1 MRFTS
6 AFGLLISLVA
16 AVPNFE
22 KRDLAPKIPDDAVIV
37 DASGSQAGSFKT
49 LQAAV
54 YSLNVNSSKP
64 HSIYIHAGVYNEQV
78 YIPPLLSSLV
88 IQGETNDTSSYHGN
102 KVTVINNISRNT
114 VPNND
119 LTATI
124 RNWSNNT
131 KFYNIN
137 IENNFG
143 HTSKNGQ
150 NLAISANATN
160 QGYYGV
166 QFIGYQDTILA
177 QTGKQLY
184 AKCLIVGVVDFIFG
198 QLCHGWFE
206 QVDIRTFAK
215 GYIVASGGVAPGDSK
230 YVINRSTV
238 AALNSTVP
246 SNSTYLGRPW
256 KAYAYTVFQNSEIS
270 DVVNPL
276 GWSPWNA
283 ATPNTNASTFA
294 EYNNTGAGAAGVNGP
309 RAKFAKTLKKAVK
322 IEKILGKDY
331 EDEWYVDTKY
341 M

>member
-1 MRFTS
+1 MRFAI

-16 AVPNFE
+16 AVPNIE
-22 KRDLAPKIPDDAVIV
+22 KKDLAPKVPKDAVIV
-37 DASGSQAGSFKT
+37 DASGAQAGSFTT

-54 YSLNVNSSKP
+54 NSLSLNTTKTQ
-64 HSIYIHAGVYNEQV
+64 SIYIHAGVYNEQV
-78 YIPPLLSSLV
+78 YIPPLLSNLV
-88 IQGETNDTSSYHGN
+88 VQGETNDSSSYHGN

-131 KFYNIN
+131 KFYNLN

-143 HTSKNGQ
+143 HTPKNGQ

-177 QTGKQLY
+177 QTGNQLY

-198 QLCHGWFE
+198 QRSHAWFE

-215 GYIVASGGVAPGDSK
+215 GYIVASGGVTPGASK
-230 YVINRSTV
+230 YVINHSTV
-238 AALNSTVP
+238 AALNSSVKT
-246 SNSTYLGRPW
+246 NSTFLGRPW
-256 KAYAYTVFQNSEIS
+256 KAYAYTVFQNSDIS

-283 ATPNTNASTFA
+283 ATPNTNASTLA
-294 EYNNTGAGAAGVNGP
+294 EFNNTGAGAAGVNGQ
-309 RAKFAKTLKKAVK
+309 RAEFAKTLKKAIK
-322 IEKILGKDY
+322 IEKILGSDY
-331 EDEWYVDTKY
+331 EDDWYVDTKY